1 MTFEAAVA
9 RWRQSAR
16 DYCKGDD
23 AKATAYLETCRMLAR
38 KMGRGDYV
46 AELDA
51 AIGNVV
57 TITPQPA
64 EARLDDEWRE
74 QEDA

>member
-9 RWRQSAR
+9 HWRRNALDFCQ
-16 DYCKGDD
+16 GDD
-23 AKATAYLETCRMLAR
+23 AKARAYLEDCRLLAR

-51 AIGNVV
+51 AIGTCVSL
-57 TITPQPA
+57 TPPVP